1 MLVIMKK
8 LLLLAT
14 LVGAV
19 LSVQADVL
27 FYTDFHTTPPGFK
40 AASDKATLAGVD
52 DTILVNPAGATV
64 PKDTIIDGCTISAAK
79 SSTTTN
85 VVLISKGS
93 QTCVPVGDV
102 TGCTAGRISLKNTG
116 SSITMPKVLGPCSIT
131 YYAAASSAT
140 AGRGVNCS
148 INNVL
153 NMDASISELLVNLA
167 QATVKK
173 VYNYTGT
180 DSVAFTLAAL
190 GGIYIYDINIQSGAA
205 SEIVTKSAAKNIQTI
220 QKVGTI
226 IKNGKNARI
235 DIFTL
240 GGTKIMSSN
249 KSIIDVAGLTHGVY
263 MARITGTNGQ
273 IKIVR

>member
-8 LLLLAT
+8 LLFLAA
-14 LVGAV
+14 LIGAV
-19 LSVQADVL
+19 LSIQADVL
-27 FYTDFHTTPPGFK
+27 FYTDFHTVPAGFK
-40 AASDKATLAGVD
+40 AASDAATLKGAD
-52 DTILVNPAGATV
+52 DTVVVNPAPSTV
-64 PKDTIIDGCTISAAK
+64 SKDTIIDGCTLSAYH
-79 SSTTTN
+79 SSTTST

-102 TGCTAGRISLKNTG
+102 TGCTAGRISLKNTN
-116 SSITMPKVLGPCSIT
+116 SSITLPKVIGPCSIT

-148 INNVL
+148 VNGVSTT
-153 NMDASISELLVNLA
+153 DASIAELLVNAA

-180 DSVAFTLAAL
+180 DSVVFTLAAV

-205 SEIVTKSAAKNIQTI
+205 SGIKTVSAAKSIQTI
-220 QKVGTI
+220 QKVGNV
-226 IKNGKNARI
+226 IKNHKNASV
-235 DIFTL
+235 DVFTTA
-240 GGTKIMSSN
+240 GVKILTSN
-249 KSIIDVAGLTHGVY
+249 KSVIDVTGLTHGVY
-263 MARITGTNGQ
+263 MARIAGNAEQ